1 MYGYAISR
9 FLAGMGG
16 IGGFVT
22 AFVLAVEHAGSRFT
36 MLIGVAIMIPF
47 ALGEASLGL
56 AAYLVRDWKLL
67 QIITHLPLLGRRRS
81 NVGSVDSVQYQGSSS
96 CTGWCPSLPGG

>member
-1 MYGYAISR
+1 MYGYAVSR
-9 FLAGMGG
+9 FLAGAGG

-47 ALGEASLGL
+47 AMGEASLGL

-67 QIITHLPLLGRRRS
+67 QVITHLPLMGRTGGGGGGGGGGQY
-81 NVGSVDSVQYQGSSS
+81 NVHFQG
-96 CTGWCPSLPGG
+96 